1 VIAQPHSFST
11 LLFKDNHSAL
21 HKRVIHRNT
30 QSSLNI
36 PFPLSGKM
44 SSVEYGVYRKWF
56 DWIIKEEKPH
66 VDLIGEKNDIKISLL
81 NN

>member
-1 VIAQPHSFST
+1 
-11 LLFKDNHSAL
+11 
-21 HKRVIHRNT
+21 
-30 QSSLNI
+30 
-36 PFPLSGKM
+36 M